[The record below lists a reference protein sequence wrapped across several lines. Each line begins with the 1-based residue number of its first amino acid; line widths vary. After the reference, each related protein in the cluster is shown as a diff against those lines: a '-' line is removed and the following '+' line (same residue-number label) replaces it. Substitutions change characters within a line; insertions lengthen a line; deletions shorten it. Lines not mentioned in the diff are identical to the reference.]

1 MIGDLLEAEE
11 RQMPFLIKSLST
23 EWKIYIM
30 SGDNISQYLEGAVVY
45 RHLFLLVTK
54 KGYLFHLKIIFK
66 TLKRISS
73 KPKSEVKF

>member
-11 RQMPFLIKSLST
+11 KQMPFSIKSLLT

-30 SGDNISQYLEGAVVY
+30 SGEISQYLEGAVVY

-66 TLKRISS
+66 TLTHISS

>member
-1 MIGDLLEAEE
+1 
-11 RQMPFLIKSLST
+11 
-23 EWKIYIM
+23 M